1 MGKKSSRHKNFNP
14 RVRQATGEIEVQRA
28 RTPQALDSELL
39 GLVVQILGDD
49 RMRVRCSD
57 GVERQGRI
65 RGKIKKRMW
74 TRLGDLVIVS
84 LWDFQKDTHC
94 DIVYRYRQPER
105 AWLERKGYIN
115 DFLQP

>member
-14 RVRQATGEIEVQRA
+14 RVRQASGEIEVQRA
-28 RTPQALDSELL
+28 RTPQALDSEVL
-39 GLVVQILGDD
+39 GIIVQILGDD

-84 LWDFQKDTHC
+84 KWDFQPDHC
-94 DIVYRYRQPER
+94 DIVYRYRPPER
-105 AWLERKGYIN
+105 VWLEKKGYIN
-115 DFLQP
+115 DFLAP